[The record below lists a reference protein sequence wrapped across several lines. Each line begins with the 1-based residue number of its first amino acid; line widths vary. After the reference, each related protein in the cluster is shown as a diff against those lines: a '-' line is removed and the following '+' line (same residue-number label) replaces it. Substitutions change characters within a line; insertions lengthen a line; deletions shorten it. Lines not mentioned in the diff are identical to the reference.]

1 MKREFC
7 SKSVFK
13 YHLLNWKCHY
23 FYYECMGLKKTTL
36 SLLKGVT
43 FGLVCVWVKSNWLN
57 VTKYEV
63 FIFWR
68 RPLLKFWQGRVNPNS
83 QLDTYHRSGL
93 WQGSRP
99 VQNIKWPGRKWKC
112 PNAGL
117 WTHSSEFT
125 QGNPI
130 AVYVFVYF
138 LISKWSP
145 VARSLLSG
153 LTPYSPHLLPPTGI
167 KL

>member
-1 MKREFC
+1 MSSQVPC
-7 SKSVFK
+7 SFLVWLCTLHDKI
-13 YHLLNWKCHY
+13 LN
-23 FYYECMGLKKTTL
+23 LKATI
-36 SLLKGVT
+36 
-43 FGLVCVWVKSNWLN
+43 SNIYSN
-57 VTKYEV
+57 FDKDEST
-63 FIFWR
+63 
-68 RPLLKFWQGRVNPNS
+68 PNS